1 MTTTTNTVL
10 APKTISQGL
19 RRVKKLK
26 GLLAEAQT
34 RATQATSWLAGKRP
48 VFTFEEQRGKRAA
61 LQGEIVRIETAIA
74 VANAT
79 STIMVDGQSVTLAR
93 AIRELQ
99 EVKADLAWLASLN
112 LRAGTEESVEY
123 VYDEEKGRNM
133 SRTKSVTYEAVMDE
147 PARVGLVQAL
157 RDRFEA
163 INDALETANHR
174 TLIEV
179 EPLAPSPSAEV
190 SAA

>member
-1 MTTTTNTVL
+1 MTTTNTVL
-10 APKTISQGL
+10 APKSVSQGL

-26 GLLAEAQT
+26 GLLAEAQA
-34 RATQATSWLAGKRP
+34 RASQSTSWVAGKKP
-48 VFTFEEQRGKRAA
+48 VFTFEEQRDRRAV
-61 LQGEIVRIETAIA
+61 LQDEIVRVETAIA

-79 STIMVDGQSVTLAR
+79 STIKVDGRTLTLAR

-99 EVKADLAWLASLN
+99 EVKADLAWYASLS
-112 LRAGTEESVEY
+112 LRSGVEETVEY
-123 VYDEEKGRNM
+123 VYDEEKGRNT
-133 SRTKSVTYEAVMDE
+133 SRTKSVTYEAVLDE

-179 EPLAPSPSAEV
+179 EPAATPSPSAEE